1 MEIFRA
7 AYNTAH
13 PPGNRPR
20 ALDTSLL
27 KQDNAMEIFRAA
39 YNTAHTPGNRLPFT
53 IQMSSVDRQVHKSNS
68 TSDKGNSSLNK
79 GSESD
84 VDFLTNFLGVTE
96 EQKEM

>member
-1 MEIFRA
+1 MKIFRA
-7 AYNTAH
+7 ASYTAH
-13 PPGNRPR
+13 NLENRR
-20 ALDTSLL
+20 S
-27 KQDNAMEIFRAA
+27 
-39 YNTAHTPGNRLPFT
+39 FT
-53 IQMSSVDRQVHKSNS
+53 IQMDSVDRQVHKSNS